1 LVLFSELTL
10 QTNKKD
16 IKYLFYIYL
25 KIFCI
30 LNVDEEFKPTQNISV
45 NYRSIIE
52 LVIKKY
58 FPNIDF
64 NLTGKLEWYPV
75 TEKEKKRNLEKNGR
89 RISKQ
94 RVRYF
99 KTQDFQYKSNSKP
112 LDFRQLLISEIE
124 KDGGFY
130 CMYDFKSYGNM
141 GQKTRYKFQ
150 IKDFQSI
157 DSSSKF
163 NIELLDEDVIMIR

>member
-1 LVLFSELTL
+1 
-10 QTNKKD
+10 
-16 IKYLFYIYL
+16 
-25 KIFCI
+25 
-30 LNVDEEFKPTQNISV
+30 V

-52 LVIKKY
+52 QVIKKY
-58 FPNIDF
+58 FPNINF
-64 NLTGKLEWYPV
+64 NLIGKLEWYPV
-75 TEKEKKRNLEKNGR
+75 TEKQKTRNLEKNGKV
-89 RISKQ
+89 ITKQ

-99 KTQDFQYKSNSKP
+99 QTQEFQFTSNSKS
-112 LDFRQLLISEIE
+112 LDLRQLLISNIE

-130 CMYDFKSYGNM
+130 CMYDFKTYGNM

-163 NIELLDEDVIMIR
+163 NIELLDEDLIMIR

>member
-1 LVLFSELTL
+1 M
-10 QTNKKD
+10 
-16 IKYLFYIYL
+16 
-25 KIFCI
+25 
-30 LNVDEEFKPTQNISV
+30 

-52 LVIKKY
+52 QVIKKY
-58 FPNIDF
+58 FPNINF
-64 NLTGKLEWYPV
+64 NLIGKLEWYPV
-75 TEKEKKRNLEKNGR
+75 TEKQKTRNLEKNGKV
-89 RISKQ
+89 ITKQ

-99 KTQDFQYKSNSKP
+99 QTQEFQFKSNSKS
-112 LDFRQLLISEIE
+112 LDLRQLLISNIE

-130 CMYDFKSYGNM
+130 CMYDFKTYGNM

-163 NIELLDEDVIMIR
+163 NIELLDEDLIMIR

>member
-1 LVLFSELTL
+1 M
-10 QTNKKD
+10 
-16 IKYLFYIYL
+16 
-25 KIFCI
+25 
-30 LNVDEEFKPTQNISV
+30 
-45 NYRSIIE
+45 
-52 LVIKKY
+52 
-58 FPNIDF
+58 
-64 NLTGKLEWYPV
+64 TGKLEWYPV
-75 TEKEKKRNLEKNGR
+75 TEKQKKRNLEKNGKV
-89 RISKQ
+89 ITKQ

-99 KTQDFQYKSNSKP
+99 QTQEFQFTSNSKS
-112 LDFRQLLISEIE
+112 LDLRQLLISNIE

-130 CMYDFKSYGNM
+130 CMYDFKTYGNM

>member
-1 LVLFSELTL
+1 M
-10 QTNKKD
+10 
-16 IKYLFYIYL
+16 
-25 KIFCI
+25 
-30 LNVDEEFKPTQNISV
+30 

-52 LVIKKY
+52 QVIKKY
-58 FPNIDF
+58 FPNINF
-64 NLTGKLEWYPV
+64 NLIGKLEWYPV
-75 TEKEKKRNLEKNGR
+75 TEKQKKRNLEKNGKV
-89 RISKQ
+89 ITKQ

-99 KTQDFQYKSNSKP
+99 QTQEFQFTSNSKS
-112 LDFRQLLISEIE
+112 LDLRQLLISNIE

-130 CMYDFKSYGNM
+130 CMYDFKTYGNM

-163 NIELLDEDVIMIR
+163 NIELLDEDLIMIR

>member
-1 LVLFSELTL
+1 M
-10 QTNKKD
+10 
-16 IKYLFYIYL
+16 
-25 KIFCI
+25 
-30 LNVDEEFKPTQNISV
+30 

-52 LVIKKY
+52 QVIKKY
-58 FPNIDF
+58 FPNINF
-64 NLTGKLEWYPV
+64 NLIGKLEWYSV
-75 TEKEKKRNLEKNGR
+75 TEKQKKRNLEKNGKV
-89 RISKQ
+89 ITKQ

-99 KTQDFQYKSNSKP
+99 QTQEFQFTSNSKS
-112 LDFRQLLISEIE
+112 LDLRQLLISNIE

-130 CMYDFKSYGNM
+130 CMYDFKTYGNM

-163 NIELLDEDVIMIR
+163 NIELLDEDLIMIR

>member
-1 LVLFSELTL
+1 
-10 QTNKKD
+10 
-16 IKYLFYIYL
+16 
-25 KIFCI
+25 
-30 LNVDEEFKPTQNISV
+30 V

-52 LVIKKY
+52 QVIKKY
-58 FPNIDF
+58 FPNINF
-64 NLTGKLEWYPV
+64 NLIGKLEWYSV
-75 TEKEKKRNLEKNGR
+75 TEKQKKRNLEKNGKV
-89 RISKQ
+89 ITKQ

-99 KTQDFQYKSNSKP
+99 QTQEFQFTSNSKS
-112 LDFRQLLISEIE
+112 LDLRQLLISNIE

-130 CMYDFKSYGNM
+130 CMYDFKTYGNM

-163 NIELLDEDVIMIR
+163 NIELLDEDLIMIR

>member
-1 LVLFSELTL
+1 M
-10 QTNKKD
+10 
-16 IKYLFYIYL
+16 
-25 KIFCI
+25 
-30 LNVDEEFKPTQNISV
+30 

-52 LVIKKY
+52 QVIKKY
-58 FPNIDF
+58 FPNINF
-64 NLTGKLEWYPV
+64 NLIGKLEWYPV
-75 TEKEKKRNLEKNGR
+75 TEKQKKRNLEKNGKV
-89 RISKQ
+89 ITKQ

-99 KTQDFQYKSNSKP
+99 QTQEFQFTSNSKS
-112 LDFRQLLISEIE
+112 LDLRQLLISNIE

-130 CMYDFKSYGNM
+130 CMYDFKTYGNM

>member
-1 LVLFSELTL
+1 M
-10 QTNKKD
+10 
-16 IKYLFYIYL
+16 
-25 KIFCI
+25 
-30 LNVDEEFKPTQNISV
+30 

-58 FPNIDF
+58 FPNINF
-64 NLTGKLEWYPV
+64 NLIGKLEWYSV
-75 TEKEKKRNLEKNGR
+75 TEKQKKRNLEKNGKV
-89 RISKQ
+89 ITKQ

-99 KTQDFQYKSNSKP
+99 QTQEFQFTSNSKS
-112 LDFRQLLISEIE
+112 LDLRQLLISNIE

-130 CMYDFKSYGNM
+130 CMYDFKTYGNM

>member
-1 LVLFSELTL
+1 
-10 QTNKKD
+10 
-16 IKYLFYIYL
+16 
-25 KIFCI
+25 
-30 LNVDEEFKPTQNISV
+30 V

-52 LVIKKY
+52 QVIKKY
-58 FPNIDF
+58 FPNINF
-64 NLTGKLEWYPV
+64 NLIGKLEWYPV
-75 TEKEKKRNLEKNGR
+75 TEKQKKRNLEKNGKV
-89 RISKQ
+89 ITKQ

-99 KTQDFQYKSNSKP
+99 QTQEFQFTSNSKS
-112 LDFRQLLISEIE
+112 LDLRQLLISNIE

-130 CMYDFKSYGNM
+130 CMYDFKTYGNM

-163 NIELLDEDVIMIR
+163 NIELLDEDLIIIR

>member
-1 LVLFSELTL
+1 M
-10 QTNKKD
+10 
-16 IKYLFYIYL
+16 
-25 KIFCI
+25 
-30 LNVDEEFKPTQNISV
+30 

-52 LVIKKY
+52 QVIKKY
-58 FPNIDF
+58 FPNINF
-64 NLTGKLEWYPV
+64 NLIGKLEWYPV
-75 TEKEKKRNLEKNGR
+75 TEKQKKRNLEKNGKV
-89 RISKQ
+89 ITKQ

-99 KTQDFQYKSNSKP
+99 QTQEFQFKSNSKS
-112 LDFRQLLISEIE
+112 LDLRQLLISNIE

-130 CMYDFKSYGNM
+130 CMYDFKTYGNM

-163 NIELLDEDVIMIR
+163 NIELLDEDLIMIR

>member
-1 LVLFSELTL
+1 MF
-10 QTNKKD
+10 
-16 IKYLFYIYL
+16 IKNILYI
-25 KIFCI
+25 K
-30 LNVDEEFKPTQNISV
+30 NNDSKFKPTQNISV
-45 NYRSIIE
+45 NYKSIIE
-52 LVIKKY
+52 QVIKKY

-64 NLTGKLEWYPV
+64 NLTGKLEWDPI

-89 RISKQ
+89 KISKQ

-99 KTQDFQYKSNSKP
+99 KTQDFQFKSISKSSD
-112 LDFRQLLISEIE
+112 LRQLLISEIE
-124 KDGGFY
+124 KDGEFY
-130 CMYDFKSYGNM
+130 CMYDFKTFGNM

-157 DSSSKF
+157 DLSSKF

>member
-10 QTNKKD
+10 QTNKKN

-30 LNVDEEFKPTQNISV
+30 LNIDAEFKPTQNISV

-99 KTQDFQYKSNSKP
+99 KTQDFQYKSNSKS

-124 KDGGFY
+124 KDGEFY
-130 CMYDFKSYGNM
+130 CMYDFKTYGNM
-141 GQKTRYKFQ
+141 GQKNRYKFQ

>member
-1 LVLFSELTL
+1 
-10 QTNKKD
+10 
-16 IKYLFYIYL
+16 
-25 KIFCI
+25 
-30 LNVDEEFKPTQNISV
+30 V

-52 LVIKKY
+52 QVIKKY
-58 FPNIDF
+58 FPNINF
-64 NLTGKLEWYPV
+64 NLIGKLEWYPV
-75 TEKEKKRNLEKNGR
+75 TEKQKKRNLEKNGKV
-89 RISKQ
+89 ITKQ

-99 KTQDFQYKSNSKP
+99 QTQEFQFTSNSKS
-112 LDFRQLLISEIE
+112 LDLRQLLISNIE

-130 CMYDFKSYGNM
+130 CMYDFKTYGNM

-163 NIELLDEDVIMIR
+163 NIELLDEDLIMIR

>member
-1 LVLFSELTL
+1 M
-10 QTNKKD
+10 
-16 IKYLFYIYL
+16 
-25 KIFCI
+25 
-30 LNVDEEFKPTQNISV
+30 

-52 LVIKKY
+52 QVIKKY
-58 FPNIDF
+58 FPNINF
-64 NLTGKLEWYPV
+64 NLIGKLEWYPV
-75 TEKEKKRNLEKNGR
+75 TEKQKKRNLEKNGKV
-89 RISKQ
+89 ITKQ

-99 KTQDFQYKSNSKP
+99 QTQEFQFTSNSKS
-112 LDFRQLLISEIE
+112 LNLRQLLISNIE

-130 CMYDFKSYGNM
+130 CMYDFKTYGNM

-163 NIELLDEDVIMIR
+163 NIELLDEDLIMIR

>member
-1 LVLFSELTL
+1 
-10 QTNKKD
+10 
-16 IKYLFYIYL
+16 
-25 KIFCI
+25 
-30 LNVDEEFKPTQNISV
+30 V

-52 LVIKKY
+52 QVIKKY
-58 FPNIDF
+58 FPNINF
-64 NLTGKLEWYPV
+64 NLIGKLEWYPV
-75 TEKEKKRNLEKNGR
+75 TEKQKKRNLEKNGKV
-89 RISKQ
+89 ITKQ

-99 KTQDFQYKSNSKP
+99 QTQEFQFTSNSKS
-112 LDFRQLLISEIE
+112 LNLRQLLISNIE

-130 CMYDFKSYGNM
+130 CMYDFKTYGNM

-163 NIELLDEDVIMIR
+163 NIELLDEDLIMIR

>member
-1 LVLFSELTL
+1 
-10 QTNKKD
+10 
-16 IKYLFYIYL
+16 
-25 KIFCI
+25 
-30 LNVDEEFKPTQNISV
+30 V

-52 LVIKKY
+52 QVIKKY
-58 FPNIDF
+58 FPNINF
-64 NLTGKLEWYPV
+64 NLIGKLEWYPV
-75 TEKEKKRNLEKNGR
+75 TEKQKTRNLEKNGKV
-89 RISKQ
+89 ITKQ

-99 KTQDFQYKSNSKP
+99 QTQEFQFKSNSKS
-112 LDFRQLLISEIE
+112 LDLRQLLISNIE

-130 CMYDFKSYGNM
+130 CMYDFKTYGNM

-163 NIELLDEDVIMIR
+163 NIELLDEDLIMIR

>member
-1 LVLFSELTL
+1 M
-10 QTNKKD
+10 
-16 IKYLFYIYL
+16 
-25 KIFCI
+25 
-30 LNVDEEFKPTQNISV
+30 
-45 NYRSIIE
+45 NYKSIIE
-52 LVIKKY
+52 QVIKKY
-58 FPNIDF
+58 FPNIEF
-64 NLTGKLEWYPV
+64 NLIGKLEWYPV
-75 TEKEKKRNLEKNGR
+75 TEKEKKRTLEKNGR

-99 KTQDFQYKSNSKP
+99 TTQDFQFKSNSKSSD
-112 LDFRQLLISEIE
+112 LRQLLISDIE
-124 KDGGFY
+124 KDGEFY
-130 CMYDFKSYGNM
+130 CMYNFKTFGNM

>member
-1 LVLFSELTL
+1 M
-10 QTNKKD
+10 
-16 IKYLFYIYL
+16 
-25 KIFCI
+25 
-30 LNVDEEFKPTQNISV
+30 

-52 LVIKKY
+52 QVIKKY
-58 FPNIDF
+58 FPNINF
-64 NLTGKLEWYPV
+64 NLIGKLEWYPV
-75 TEKEKKRNLEKNGR
+75 TEKQKTRNLEKNGKV
-89 RISKQ
+89 ITKQ

-99 KTQDFQYKSNSKP
+99 QTQEFQFTSNSKS
-112 LDFRQLLISEIE
+112 LDLRQLLISNIE

-130 CMYDFKSYGNM
+130 CMYDFKTYGNM

-163 NIELLDEDVIMIR
+163 NIELLDEDLIMIR